1 MSILKIVSF
10 LNILNILSIVNILS
24 FEQHG
29 RFEHREYFEQE
40 QENSTKLLSFV
51 YRGIVGI
58 LKNCDHVKYLAF

>member
-1 MSILKIVSF
+1 M
-10 LNILNILSIVNILS
+10 S

-29 RFEHREYFEQE
+29 RFEHREHFEQE

-58 LKNCDHVKYLAF
+58 LNIAIMLNILPFEHCDPLEHLEHYGHFEHFTV